1 MGMLGGGPGA
11 FIGDTHRKAA
21 RICNAYTLEGGA
33 FSADLAKSLQFAV
46 SEGLAPNRIYADVDA
61 LVSGEMALPENRR
74 MEAVSIVTPNNLH
87 FQQAKILLEN
97 GFHVICDKPVTLTSA
112 EAETPK
118 GQTVCF
124 VLRILIPVT
133 PWYAKCANLLRRVWL
148 EPFSVSTCSI
158 IKVG

>member
-1 MGMLGGGPGA
+1 M
-11 FIGDTHRKAA
+11 
-21 RICNAYTLEGGA
+21 GGA

-112 EAETPK
+112 EAETLKALSERANRVFCVTHTYTGYPMVRQMRELIAQ
-118 GQTVCF
+118 GLVGTIQ
-124 VLRILIPVT
+124 RIV
-133 PWYAKCANLLRRVWL
+133 
-148 EPFSVSTCSI
+148 
-158 IKVG
+158 